1 MMRLPRIDTV
11 TNHVRCLGGLVV
23 ASAMMLLL
31 QSASAQTI
39 TLESWENTLDGW
51 TIPQGTNY
59 FTPAF
64 TTKQG
69 VTDQS
74 YSLALT
80 GVGSSQ
86 PNYGQMLLSPFVPS
100 WTAALGSSSN
110 LSLDVFTPAASF
122 GFFLQF
128 DIDINNADTGFQS
141 LDGFSYPST
150 VIGAET
156 TITVPISPTLQAEL
170 AASTNATQIAI
181 QIGGGFSNGNET
193 MYLDN
198 LRVNGVVPEPSTVAL
213 LGLGLVGLVGVM
225 RRRVS

>member
-1 MMRLPRIDTV
+1 MMRLPRIASV
-11 TNHVRCLGGLVV
+11 TDCVRCFGGLIA
-23 ASAMMLLL
+23 ASAVMLMV
-31 QSASAQTI
+31 QNASAQTI

-51 TIPQGTNY
+51 TIPQGAAY

-64 TTKQG
+64 STKLG
-69 VTDQS
+69 VTDGT
-74 YSLALT
+74 YSLALS

-86 PNYGQMLLSPFVPS
+86 PNYGQMVLSPFVPS
-100 WTAALGSSSN
+100 WTAAFAVSSN
-110 LSLDVFTPAASF
+110 LSIDVYTPAASF

-128 DIDINNADTGFQS
+128 DVDINNADLGFVS

-150 VIGAET
+150 VIGSET
-156 TITVPISPTLQAEL
+156 TITVPISPTLRAEL

-181 QIGGGFSNGNET
+181 QVGGGYTGGNET

-198 LRVNGVVPEPSTVAL
+198 LRVNGVPEPSTVAL